1 MSENKIPARSF
12 FDWCVRRSGGN
23 QGGIAVAAQ
32 AAFHQ
37 NGISELAVS
46 ADLDLEKAVL
56 GEKKSGIALVEKV
69 VKHTVGILAAVS
81 QVCAEHNAN
90 VIEVT
95 QSVMEELFVMVMLVN
110 IDHLSGGINGLS
122 QSMNELGE
130 EKNLKIHVM
139 HEDIFHSMHRI

>member
-56 GEKKSGIALVEKV
+56 GEKKSGIALGEKV
-69 VKHTVGILAAVS
+69 VKHTVGILAD
-81 QVCAEHNAN
+81 AEKAGLDT
-90 VIEVT
+90 VEGFRCVGRIF
-95 QSVMEELFVMVMLVN
+95 LFRRRGTGR
-110 IDHLSGGINGLS
+110 SGSSDGI
-122 QSMNELGE
+122 
-130 EKNLKIHVM
+130 
-139 HEDIFHSMHRI
+139 RC

>member
-1 MSENKIPARSF
+1 MRAI
-12 FDWCVRRSGGN
+12 
-23 QGGIAVAAQ
+23 IT
-32 AAFHQ
+32 
-37 NGISELAVS
+37 
-46 ADLDLEKAVL
+46 
-56 GEKKSGIALVEKV
+56 V
-69 VKHTVGILAAVS
+69 VGQDTVGILAAVS

-110 IDHLSGGINGLS
+110 IDHLSGGINGL
-122 QSMNELGE
+122 GK